1 MKEESGFVGK
11 SIYPEQPYKVSAEE
25 LITDLKLMLDELL
38 KGNVTADS
46 GVSIEF
52 TFSNGQKFL
61 FNVKEV

>member
-1 MKEESGFVGK
+1 MKEESEFVGK
-11 SIYPEQPYKVSAEE
+11 SIYPEQSYKVSAEE

-38 KGNVTADS
+38 KGNVTEDS

>member
-1 MKEESGFVGK
+1 MEEESEFVGK

-61 FNVKEV
+61 FNVKKV